1 MPLLYEEKR
10 KYRFCR
16 ETDPKDFPVH
26 LHHAVEICIMLHG
39 SCYVLYRNR
48 RIQLRAGDVFVAF
61 PNQPHGYEDNRETE
75 RYLMILPVK
84 PYLDLL
90 AKTLTEFVPEEP
102 VLRRGSW
109 EHLDILSLT
118 EQAYKDIPK
127 SPDQVVQGYFSVL
140 VGKILSLMKLKAYE
154 PDNENV
160 LRAVLLYIH
169 AHYREP
175 ICRGMIAK
183 AVGYDESYISHVFSQ
198 SLRMGIT
205 QYINRLRIDD
215 AQILL
220 RNTND
225 LVSQIAAD
233 LGFGSIR
240 NFNRVFLKEMCVTP
254 KEYRNGKK

>member
-1 MPLLYEEKR
+1 MALLYEEKR

-26 LHHAVEICIMLHG
+26 LHHAVEICIMAHG
-39 SCYVLYRNR
+39 SCNVLYQNR
-48 RIQLRAGDVFVAF
+48 RILLQAGDIFVAF

-84 PYLDLL
+84 PYLEMFL
-90 AKTLTEFVPEEP
+90 KTLMDYVPEEP
-102 VLRRGSW
+102 VLYRGSW
-109 EHLDILSLT
+109 EHLDILPLV
-118 EQAYKDIPK
+118 EQACKDIPTA
-127 SPDQVVQGYFSVL
+127 SDEVIQGYFSVV
-140 VGKILSLMKLKAYE
+140 VGKILSLLKLRPYE

-160 LRAVLLYIH
+160 LRAILLFTH

-175 ICRGMIAK
+175 ISRGVIAK

-205 QYINRLRIDD
+205 QYVQRLRIDD

-220 RNTND
+220 RQTND
-225 LVSQIAAD
+225 SVTQIATE

-240 NFNRVFLKEMCVTP
+240 NFNRVFLKETGVTP
-254 KEYRNGKK
+254 KEYRKGKK